1 MKKINFD
8 NFVQKR
14 RYFYIFSSV
23 IIVLG
28 LLAMAY
34 AYVSTGS
41 LLRLSVDFLGGS
53 RFEVQF
59 EEQVTENEIRDVFAD
74 FDLNNPSITAIRGQD
89 LQNAWQIRSGF
100 VSPEEAQAVQAGLN
114 QMSPLVPGTSQVT
127 TVSPSVGAEVTRA
140 AFIAVLVS
148 AAIILGY
155 IMFVFRQ
162 VDNNFRYGMCAVIA
176 MFHDLFIVTSFAALT
191 GAILGWEIDAL
202 FLTAVL
208 TVVGF
213 SLQDTIV
220 VFDRLRENLGLR
232 ANRGKDYEALVNLSI
247 GETFTRSVITQ
258 LNAMFVM
265 VAILL
270 FGGESIKPFI
280 AVLFVGLL
288 SGTYSS
294 IFIASPL
301 LVSWEKGEI
310 PLLRRMR
317 TA

>member
-1 MKKINFD
+1 MKINFD

-14 RYFYIFSSV
+14 RYFYIFSS
-23 IIVLG
+23 IIILLG
-28 LLAMAY
+28 LMAMAY
-34 AYVSTGS
+34 AYIATGS
-41 LLRLSVDFLGGS
+41 MVRLSVDFLGGT

-59 EEQVTENEIRDVFAD
+59 EEQVSEDELRAVFTD
-74 FDLNNPSITAIRGQD
+74 FGLNNPSITAIRGQN
-89 LQNAWQIRSGF
+89 LVNAWQIRSAF
-100 VSPEEAQAVQAGLN
+100 VSAEESLKIEAALN
-114 QMSPLVPGTSQVT
+114 NLAPLITGTTQVT
-127 TVSPSVGAEVTRA
+127 SVSASVGQEVTRA
-140 AFIAVLVS
+140 ALVAVLVS
-148 AAIILGY
+148 AVIILGY

-162 VDNNFRYGMCAVIA
+162 VQHSFRYGACAVVA
-176 MFHDLFIVTSFAALT
+176 MFHDLFVVVAFAAIT

-232 ANRGKDYEALVNLSI
+232 ENRNKDYETLVNMSI

-270 FGGESIKPFI
+270 FGGDSIKPFI

-310 PLLRRMR
+310 PLVRRLK

>member
-1 MKKINFD
+1 
-8 NFVQKR
+8 
-14 RYFYIFSSV
+14 
-23 IIVLG
+23 
-28 LLAMAY
+28 
-34 AYVSTGS
+34 
-41 LLRLSVDFLGGS
+41 
-53 RFEVQF
+53 
-59 EEQVTENEIRDVFAD
+59 
-74 FDLNNPSITAIRGQD
+74 
-89 LQNAWQIRSGF
+89 
-100 VSPEEAQAVQAGLN
+100 
-114 QMSPLVPGTSQVT
+114 
-127 TVSPSVGAEVTRA
+127 
-140 AFIAVLVS
+140 
-148 AAIILGY
+148 
-155 IMFVFRQ
+155 
-162 VDNNFRYGMCAVIA
+162 
-176 MFHDLFIVTSFAALT
+176 
-191 GAILGWEIDAL
+191 
-202 FLTAVL
+202 VL

-220 VFDRLRENLGLR
+220 VFDRLRENLGR
-232 ANRGKDYEALVNLSI
+232 RSNRGKDYETLVNMSI

-310 PLLRRMR
+310 PLLRRLR

>member
-1 MKKINFD
+1 MSINFD

-14 RYFYIFSSV
+14 RYFFIFSG
-23 IIVLG
+23 IIFLLG
-28 LLAMAY
+28 LAAMIY

-41 LLRLSVDFLGGS
+41 FLRLSVDFLGGT

-59 EEQVTENEIRDVFAD
+59 TEPVSETAVRDVFTEYG
-74 FDLNNPSITAIRGQD
+74 LSNPSITAIRGQG
-89 LQNAWQIRSGF
+89 LQNAWQIRSAF
-100 VSPEEAQAVQAGLN
+100 VSAEDAQAIETSLEELA
-114 QMSPLVPGTSQVT
+114 PLVPGTTQVT
-127 TVSPSVGAEVTRA
+127 IVSPSVGQEVTRA
-140 AFIAVLVS
+140 ALVAVLVS
-148 AAIILGY
+148 ATIILGY
-155 IMFVFRQ
+155 IAFVFRQ
-162 VDNNFRYGMCAVIA
+162 VPNSFRYGACAVVA
-176 MFHDLFIVTSFAALT
+176 MFHDLFVVAAFAALM
-191 GAILGWEIDAL
+191 GALLGWEIDAL

-232 ANRGKDYEALVNLSI
+232 ENRNKDFETLVNRSI
-247 GETFTRSVITQ
+247 GETFKRSVITQ

-270 FGGESIKPFI
+270 FGGESVKPFI

-294 IFIASPL
+294 IFIAAPL

-310 PLLRRMR
+310 PLLRQQP
-317 TA
+317 A

>member
-1 MKKINFD
+1 MSINFD

-14 RYFYIFSSV
+14 RYFFIFSS
-23 IIVLG
+23 IIFLLG
-28 LLAMAY
+28 LAAMFY
-34 AYVSTGS
+34 AYISTGS
-41 LLRLSVDFLGGS
+41 FLRLSVDFLGGT

-59 EEQVTENEIRDVFAD
+59 TEPVTETAVRDVFND
-74 FDLNNPSITAIRGQD
+74 YGLSNPSITAIRGQE
-89 LQNAWQIRSGF
+89 LQNAWQIRSAF
-100 VSPEEAQAVQAGLN
+100 VSAEEAQAIESALDELA
-114 QMSPLVPGTSQVT
+114 PLVPGTSQVT
-127 TVSPSVGAEVTRA
+127 TVSPSVGQEVTRA
-140 AFIAVLVS
+140 ALVAVLVS

-162 VDNNFRYGMCAVIA
+162 VPNSFRYGACAVAA
-176 MFHDLFIVTSFAALT
+176 MFHDLFVVAAFAALM
-191 GAILGWEIDAL
+191 GALLGWEIDAL

-232 ANRGKDYEALVNLSI
+232 ENRGKDFETLVNQSI
-247 GETFTRSVITQ
+247 RDTFKRSVITQ

-270 FGGESIKPFI
+270 FGGESVKPFI

-294 IFIASPL
+294 IFIAAPL

-310 PLLRRMR
+310 PLRRQP
-317 TA
+317 A

>member
-1 MKKINFD
+1 MKRYFE

-23 IIVLG
+23 IILLG
-28 LLAMAY
+28 LLAMGY
-34 AYVSTGS
+34 AYFTTGR
-41 LLRLSVDFLGGS
+41 LVRLSVDFLGGT
-53 RFEVQF
+53 RFELQF
-59 EEQVTENEIRDVFAD
+59 EEQVTEAELRDIFAEYGVS
-74 FDLNNPSITAIRGQD
+74 NPSITAIRGQD
-89 LQNAWQIRSGF
+89 LVNAWQIRSS
-100 VSPEEAQAVQAGLN
+100 VLDADQAQVIESALN
-114 QMSPLVPGTSQVT
+114 DFSPLIPGTTQVT
-127 TVSPSVGAEVTRA
+127 IVSASVGQEVTRA
-140 AFIAVLVS
+140 ALVAVLVS
-148 AAIILGY
+148 AVIILGY

-162 VDNNFRYGMCAVIA
+162 VKHNFRYGACAVIA
-176 MFHDLFIVTSFAALT
+176 MFHDLFVVLAFAALT

-220 VFDRLRENLGLR
+220 VFDRLRENLNLR
-232 ANRGKDYEALVNLSI
+232 EHRSKDYETLVNISI

-265 VAILL
+265 AAILL
-270 FGGESIKPFI
+270 FGGDSIKPFI
-280 AVLFVGLL
+280 AVLLVGLL

-310 PLLRRMR
+310 PLVKRFQ